1 MKPREAAVNRPE
13 SARGQ
18 WGIPGRLTLAVVPAA
33 TVAVLAGVLLV
44 RYVLSADTTSGY
56 SWTDLG
62 ALATAAVLIVVA
74 VGTVITMHM
83 TGRSMSRR
91 INEVSSAAR
100 RVAQK
105 DLVDLLDALRN
116 PDTDLDAIAQ
126 LRLDTT
132 RDDEVGD
139 LARSL
144 EELHGSLVEVGAR
157 QMEAL
162 RAGVSSIFVTLARR
176 NSSLVDRQL
185 ALLDS
190 LEAREDDPEVLSS
203 FYQLDHLAT
212 RMRRNSE
219 SLLVLAGSESP
230 RVWAKPTDMA
240 DVVRAAVSEIDE
252 YQRIEVL
259 ALEPARLSGGAVSDM
274 VHLVAELLENA
285 IQFSPPSEMVRV
297 TGLFNMGGYQLA
309 VSDRGVGMSDARLAE
324 MNRILDRPP
333 ALGLAVDPTL
343 GMHVVA
349 KLAHRHGLDVELIKG
364 VPGVTARV
372 TVPRDH
378 LEVEDKT
385 ETSPWREE
393 RVSQGSEGKRSTPSP
408 MEYADSETRQY
419 VANRSRAQPVP
430 EAEAADEVI
439 DLTDVD
445 HGEPD
450 PDQPESGLPVRRP
463 GRSFGDEDVGSDSV
477 SPGEGASRIKSALS
491 AYDRGRRSAFEADEA
506 RGGRPW
512 EDREEDGEEK

>member
-1 MKPREAAVNRPE
+1 MKPREAAVNR
-13 SARGQ
+13 SGSTRRQ
-18 WGIPGRLTLAVVPAA
+18 WGIPARLTLAVVPIAA
-33 TVAVLAGVLLV
+33 VAVLAGVLLV
-44 RYVLSADTTSGY
+44 WNVLATDTTAGY
-56 SWTDLG
+56 SWTELG
-62 ALATAAVLIVVA
+62 VLATAAVVIAVA
-74 VGTVITMHM
+74 VGTLISMYM

-91 INEVSSAAR
+91 IDEVSSAAR

-116 PDTDLDAIAQ
+116 PDTDLDKIAQ
-126 LRLDTT
+126 LQLDTSQE
-132 RDDEVGD
+132 DEVGD

-190 LEAREDDPEVLSS
+190 LEAKEDDPEVLSG
-203 FYQLDHLAT
+203 FYRLDHLAT

-240 DVVRAAVSEIDE
+240 DVVRAAISEIDE
-252 YQRIEVL
+252 YQRIEVV
-259 ALEPARLSGGAVSDM
+259 ALEPARLSGGAVSDV

-297 TGLFNMGGYQLA
+297 TGLFDMGGYQLA
-309 VSDRGVGMSDARLAE
+309 VSDRGVGMSVARLAE

-333 ALGLAVDPTL
+333 ALGLSVDPTL

-364 VPGVTARV
+364 VPGLTVRV
-372 TVPRDH
+372 TIPRDH
-378 LEVEDKT
+378 LEVEGKT
-385 ETSPWREE
+385 ETSPFQQESA
-393 RVSQGSEGKRSTPSP
+393 SQQPASKPSTPP
-408 MEYADSETRQY
+408 QTEYADPETRQY
-419 VANRSRAQPVP
+419 VARRIHEQADP
-430 EAEAADEVI
+430 ETEETEKVI
-439 DLTDVD
+439 DLTETDYS
-445 HGEPD
+445 EPD
-450 PDQPESGLPVRRP
+450 PDKPESGLPVRRP
-463 GRSFGDEDVGSDSV
+463 GRSFGDEDVGSDAV
-477 SPGEGASRIKSALS
+477 SPGEGASHIKSALS

-506 RGGRPW
+506 LGGRPW
-512 EDREEDGEEK
+512 KDQEEGEEEK

>member
-1 MKPREAAVNRPE
+1 MKPREAAVNQPE
-13 SARGQ
+13 SASRR
-18 WGIPGRLTLAVVPAA
+18 GIPGRLTLAVVPVAA
-33 TVAVLAGVLLV
+33 VAVLAGVLLV
-44 RYVLSADTTSGY
+44 WNVLATDTTPGY
-56 SWTDLG
+56 SWTELG
-62 ALATAAVLIVVA
+62 VLAIAAVVVVVA
-74 VGTVITMHM
+74 IGTLISMYM

-91 INEVSSAAR
+91 IEDVSSAAR
-100 RVAQK
+100 RVAHK
-105 DLVDLLDALRN
+105 DLVDLLEALRN
-116 PDTDLDAIAQ
+116 PDTNIDSIAQ
-126 LRLDTT
+126 LQLDTSQE
-132 RDDEVGD
+132 DEVGD
-139 LARSL
+139 LARSF
-144 EELHGSLVEVGAR
+144 EELHGSLIEVGAR

-190 LEAREDDPEVLSS
+190 LEAKEDDPEVLSG

-240 DVVRAAVSEIDE
+240 DVVRAAISEIDE

-259 ALEPARLSGGAVSDM
+259 ALEPARLSGGAVSDV

-297 TGLFNMGGYQLA
+297 TGLFDMGGYQLA
-309 VSDRGVGMSDARLAE
+309 VSDRGVGMSVSRLAE

-333 ALGLAVDPTL
+333 ALGLSVDPTL

-364 VPGVTARV
+364 VPGLTVRV
-372 TVPRDH
+372 TIPRDH
-378 LEVEDKT
+378 LEVEEEK
-385 ETSPWREE
+385 ETPWQQEVVSSRPE
-393 RVSQGSEGKRSTPSP
+393 RKPSTPSP
-408 MEYADSETRQY
+408 TEFADTETRQY
-419 VANRSRAQPVP
+419 VANRSRDQSVS
-430 EAEAADEVI
+430 ETAEIEQVI
-439 DLTDVD
+439 DLTQPDYS
-445 HGEPD
+445 EPD
-450 PDQPESGLPVRRP
+450 PDKPETGLPVRRP
-463 GRSFGDEDVGSDSV
+463 GRSFGDEDVGSDAV
-477 SPGEGASRIKSALS
+477 SPGEGASHIKSALS

-506 RGGRPW
+506 LGGRPW
-512 EDREEDGEEK
+512 KDQEEGEEGK